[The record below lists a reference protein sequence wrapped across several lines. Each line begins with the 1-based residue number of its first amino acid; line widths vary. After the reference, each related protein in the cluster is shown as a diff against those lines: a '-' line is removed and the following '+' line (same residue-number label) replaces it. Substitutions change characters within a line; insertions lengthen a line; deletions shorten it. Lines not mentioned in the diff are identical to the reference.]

1 MASFKMTQGVSRVP
15 EDVFIEDGMTVT
27 SGGLTVTAGGVTV
40 TAGTTTLGG
49 SFIRDLVTLTATAT
63 LTNADHAGRILL
75 MGEVGG
81 DAAATFTL
89 PAATGSGAEFQF
101 IVSVVNTS
109 NYVIK
114 VADATDTI
122 DGSVTLHQDSA
133 NTVASFN
140 TAADSDTITM
150 NGTTTGVGA
159 LGDYVEVIDIASNQ
173 YAVSGMVTCA
183 AGSNPATMFSATVSQ
198 LS

>member
-15 EDVFIEDGMTVT
+15 EDVFVEDGMTVT

-49 SFIRDLVTLTATAT
+49 SFVRDLVTLTATDAIT
-63 LTNADHAGRILL
+63 QAEHAGRILL

-89 PAATGSGAEFQF
+89 PAATGTGSEYKF

-109 NYVIK
+109 NYVIQ
-114 VADATDTI
+114 VTGDDTI
-122 DGSVTLHQDSA
+122 DGSVVVTNDTTAGGTASLISWP
-133 NTVASFN
+133 TVAA
-140 TAADSDTITM
+140 TDTITL
-150 NGTTTGVGA
+150 NGTTQGGVQI
-159 LGDYVEVIDIASNQ
+159 GDYLLLTDIATDQ
-173 YAVSGMVTCA
+173 YTVSGLLNASGTEATPFSAAVS
-183 AGSNPATMFSATVSQ
+183 
-198 LS
+198 